1 METAALPPRASSLVA
16 GDAGTNER
24 AAPYILQ
31 KLVDD
36 LPLDTGEQQNV
47 KVNCVDIW
55 GDHLYVGTSAGE
67 ILHFMKIPAEPGEQ
81 SQYIFAFRLPLS
93 PPPANLE
100 NPPGVQKILLL
111 GPVERAAV
119 ICNNQL
125 SFYTLP
131 ELSPVATK
139 LKEVS
144 WVTVDE
150 NDLALRGLLAEGE
163 AEIRDPRGV
172 VVFVGQRRM
181 IRLLRVG
188 AEVRLIRDVPFPQ
201 SLECSLRQHR
211 ACLANNQSYA
221 LVDINDNKMIP
232 LPPIRQTTSPIE
244 AEPMRSISP
253 NPPTGSL
260 RMKSGGS
267 MRSHSRTGSLTPAGA
282 AERRP
287 SADLHGHS
295 PVPSDTGS
303 RAGSPAPRASQ
314 EEARSRA
321 GTPQPTVHN
330 PPPTPKPTLSPNIAS
345 PSPNEFLVTTGTE
358 LNEAAVGLFFDIN
371 GEPVLRGTLEFTRY
385 PNKILID
392 QSWVIAIVGGE
403 HPVECHRLEEAAA
416 PSGGVYGPIKQVL
429 PLPTESPS
437 EFEVSSVGVSRTVG
451 VEVGGI
457 PRVAR
462 LLKLV
467 KLNIV
472 EKQPSRRKRSAIP
485 IEPLS
490 TITKLPGPE
499 EDTAEDFDEAEVSG
513 KVEETPKDSDPQL
526 PSTSED
532 AAGETSDYL
541 SSDEATADEADR
553 KRNAE
558 EETIATRISTT
569 SSHLVLTIGNKIYS
583 MLETPMVLLMD
594 SQLPQSID
602 AASTR
607 DVPVILRCLA
617 AVHSMEP
624 TTEARF
630 HELGFIRQKLGLLLL
645 GICLMS
651 ASSVSEDTLSQTDEA
666 LRQGGVDPRLVVALF
681 GPSFRRDIVIDKKS
695 NGLWVYGGIQDL
707 LRSLLYDK
715 RNTSIT
721 DRGTLHFLSRY
732 LKDWRKKKGLESVQD
747 KEQVFATI
755 DAAYLRVLLIL
766 DQTTL
771 KPTPALEGI
780 ERAIRQDLYGL
791 VDSGV
796 DDIPKAIT
804 ILEEFGRLFVLSRL
818 YAKQKQYRDVLATW
832 RRILAKGDGTE
843 NGEFPDGELIVKDY
857 LKRIKDPV
865 LVEEYGGWLARRN
878 PKLGVQF
885 FTDETNKVQFS
896 PEIVLRILKA
906 DAPYAVKD
914 YLEYLVVQKKNIV
927 YANDFISLFLDQI
940 IADLE
945 NNPNLKEDVHLTTEF
960 YRALHPPKPTYS
972 EFLNDNARGE
982 EWWRNRAVLL
992 DFLSG
997 PTPYNVAEVAAK
1009 VEPWKEVL
1017 IAEMVIFYSKEQN
1030 HEEVLKMLC
1039 HSLKD
1044 FDTAINYCLY
1054 GALSM
1059 FQRSRSGSIQPL
1071 PRDEQSRMLN
1081 ILLVEFLNISDY
1093 EARLEQTSSLL
1104 DRFGGW
1110 LDVQHVLNVIPDN
1123 WSVQI
1128 LSGFLI
1134 SALRDLVRVKN
1145 EKKVELALLKTLNV
1159 KVNGEFID
1167 KCEEIGPRI
1176 ESAEAGTS
1184 SAPEEP

>member
-1 METAALPPRASSLVA
+1 METAAVPPRASSLIA
-16 GDAGTNER
+16 GDASANER

-36 LPLDTGEQQNV
+36 LPLDTGEHENV

-67 ILHFMKIPAEPGEQ
+67 ILHFMKVPAASDEP

-93 PPPANLE
+93 PPPASLE

-119 ICNNQL
+119 ICNYQL

-139 LKEVS
+139 LKDVS

-150 NDLALRGLLAEGE
+150 NDLALRGLIPEAEAEG
-163 AEIRDPRGV
+163 RDPRGV
-172 VVFVGQRRM
+172 VVFVGQKKM
-181 IRLLRVG
+181 IRLLRIG
-188 AEVRLIRDVPFPQ
+188 GEVRLIRDVSFPQ
-201 SLECSLRQHR
+201 SLEGSLRQRR
-211 ACLANNQSYA
+211 ACLANAQNYA
-221 LVDINDNKMIP
+221 LVDVNDNKMIP
-232 LPPIRQTTSPIE
+232 LPPIRQTSSS
-244 AEPMRSISP
+244 AEPETVRSVSP
-253 NPPTGSL
+253 MPVLSSLGSL
-260 RMKSGGS
+260 GSLGVRSGGS
-267 MRSHSRTGSLTPAGA
+267 IRSHSRTGSLTPSG
-282 AERRP
+282 RRL
-287 SADLHGHS
+287 SADLQGHS
-295 PVPSDTGS
+295 PAHSDAAGS
-303 RAGSPAPRASQ
+303 RAQSPAPRKSQ
-314 EEARSRA
+314 EEAVISRT
-321 GTPQPTVHN
+321 GTPQPTVQA
-330 PPPTPKPTLSPNIAS
+330 PPPPPPPPKAVLSPNIAS
-345 PSPNEFLVTTGTE
+345 PNRNEFLVTTGTE
-358 LNEAAVGLFFDIN
+358 LDEAGVGMFFDVN

-385 PNKILID
+385 PQKILID
-392 QSWVIAIVGGE
+392 GSWVVAIVGGE
-403 HPVECHRLEEAAA
+403 HPVECHRLEEPAA
-416 PSGGVYGPIKQVL
+416 PSGGVYGPIKQKL
-429 PLPTESPS
+429 PLPVENG
-437 EFEVSSVGVSRTVG
+437 EQLENLAVGVSRTVG
-451 VEVGGI
+451 VEVGII
-457 PRVAR
+457 PRIAR

-472 EKQPSRRKRSAIP
+472 EKPLSKRKKSVVP
-485 IEPLS
+485 VEPLS
-490 TITKLPGPE
+490 TITKTPSPE
-499 EDTAEDFDEAEVSG
+499 EDVAEEFDEAEVSG
-513 KVEETPKDSDPQL
+513 TVEDTESASPPPQSL
-526 PSTSED
+526 ED
-532 AAGETSDYL
+532 AAGEPISDYL

-558 EETIATRISTT
+558 EETIANRIGTA

-607 DVPVILRCLA
+607 DVPIILRCLA
-617 AVHSMEP
+617 AVQNMEP

-651 ASSVSEDTLSQTDEA
+651 ASSVSEVTLVQTDEA
-666 LRQGGVDPRLVVALF
+666 LREGGVDPRLVVALF
-681 GPSFRRDIVIDKKS
+681 GPAFRRDIVIDKNS
-695 NGLWVYGGIQDL
+695 DGLWVYGGIQDL
-707 LRSLLYDK
+707 LRALLYDK
-715 RNTSIT
+715 RNTLIT
-721 DRGTLHFLSRY
+721 DRGTLLFLSRY
-732 LKDWRKKKGLESVQD
+732 LKDWQKKKGLESVPD

-771 KPTPALEGI
+771 RPTPALEGV
-780 ERAIRQDLYGL
+780 ERIIRQDLYHL

-796 DDIPKAIT
+796 DDPAKAIT
-804 ILEEFGRLFVLSRL
+804 ILEEYGRLFVLSRL

-843 NGEFPDGELIVKDY
+843 NGEFPDGEQIVKDY
-857 LKRIKDPV
+857 LKRIKDPA

-885 FTDETNKVQFS
+885 FTDETSKVQFP
-896 PEIVLRILKA
+896 PETVIRILKV

-914 YLEYLVVQKKNIV
+914 YLEYVVVQKKNV
-927 YANDFISLFLDQI
+927 AFANDFISLFLDQM

-945 NNPNLKEDVHLTTEF
+945 NNSTLKEDVQLTTEF

-972 EFLNDNARGE
+972 EFLNDNTRGE
-982 EWWRNRAVLL
+982 EWWRNRSVLL

-997 PTPYNVAEVAAK
+997 PTPYNVEEVAAK
-1009 VEPWKEVL
+1009 VEPWKDVL

-1059 FQRSRSGSIQPL
+1059 FQRSRMSSIQGL
-1071 PRDEQSRMLN
+1071 PREEQSKLFN

-1110 LDVQHVLNVIPDN
+1110 LDVQHVSD
-1123 WSVQI
+1123 SFDD
-1128 LSGFLI
+1128 LS
-1134 SALRDLVRVKN
+1134 
-1145 EKKVELALLKTLNV
+1145 KKV
-1159 KVNGEFID
+1159 G
-1167 KCEEIGPRI
+1167 
-1176 ESAEAGTS
+1176 SQ
-1184 SAPEEP
+1184 

>member
-1 METAALPPRASSLVA
+1 MEAAAVPPRASSLVA
-16 GDAGTNER
+16 GDANVNER

-36 LPLDTGEQQNV
+36 LPLASGDHENV
-47 KVNCVDIW
+47 KVNCVDIL

-67 ILHFMKIPAEPGEQ
+67 ILHFMKLPAEPGEP

-111 GPVERAAV
+111 GPVEKAAV

-125 SFYTLP
+125 SFYALP
-131 ELSPVATK
+131 ELSPIATK
-139 LKEVS
+139 LKDVS

-150 NDLALRGLLAEGE
+150 NDLALRGLISEGE
-163 AEIRDPRGV
+163 AEGRDPRGI
-172 VVFVGQRRM
+172 VVFVGQRKQ

-188 AEVRLIRDVPFPQ
+188 TEVRLIRDVTFPQ
-201 SLECSLRQHR
+201 SLDCSLRQHR
-211 ACLANNQSYA
+211 ACLANPQNYA
-221 LVDINDNKMIP
+221 LVDVNDNKMNP
-232 LPPIRQTTSPIE
+232 LPSIRQTTSPV
-244 AEPMRSISP
+244 EPVVTRSISP
-253 NPPTGSL
+253 NPIIGSL
-260 RMKSGGS
+260 GVRSGGS
-267 MRSHSRTGSLTPAGA
+267 LRSHSRTSSLTPAGIA
-282 AERRP
+282 TGRRA
-287 SADLHGHS
+287 SADLQGHS
-295 PVPSDTGS
+295 PAHSDAGS
-303 RAGSPAPRASQ
+303 RAESPAPRKSQ
-314 EEARSRA
+314 DDGPRSRA
-321 GTPQPTVHN
+321 GTPQPTVQT
-330 PPPTPKPTLSPNIAS
+330 PPPVPKPVLMPNIAS
-345 PSPNEFLVTTGTE
+345 PSPNEFLITTGTE
-358 LNEAAVGLFFDIN
+358 SNEPGVGMFFDIN

-385 PNKILID
+385 PKKILID
-392 QSWVIAIVGGE
+392 GSWVIAIVGGE
-403 HPVECHRLEEAAA
+403 NPVECHRLEEVAA
-416 PSGGVYGPIKQVL
+416 PSGGIYGPIKQML
-429 PLPTESPS
+429 PLPGEAPKDI
-437 EFEVSSVGVSRTVG
+437 ENISVAVSRTVG
-451 VEVGGI
+451 VEVGII

-467 KLNIV
+467 KLNIID
-472 EKQPSRRKRSAIP
+472 KPSSKRKKSNALS
-485 IEPLS
+485 EPLS
-490 TITKLPGPE
+490 TITKTPAPE
-499 EDTAEDFDEAEVSG
+499 EDAAGEFIEAEVSG
-513 KVEETPKDSDPQL
+513 KVEDAEEPAPL
-526 PSTSED
+526 PPPEESVESGT
-532 AAGETSDYL
+532 DYL
-541 SSDEATADEADR
+541 SSEETTADESDR

-558 EETIATRISTT
+558 EEEIANRISTA
-569 SSHLVLTIGNKIYS
+569 SSHLVLTIGTEIYS

-607 DVPVILRCLA
+607 DVPIILRCLA
-617 AVHSMEP
+617 AVQKLEP

-645 GICLMS
+645 GICLTS
-651 ASSVSEDTLSQTDEA
+651 SGSVSEDTLVQTDEA
-666 LRQGGVDPRLVVALF
+666 LREGGVDPRLVIALF
-681 GPSFRRDIVIDKKS
+681 GPAFRKDIVIDKKS

-707 LRSLLYDK
+707 LRALLYGK
-715 RNTSIT
+715 RNTLIT
-721 DRGTLHFLSRY
+721 DRGTLMFLCRY
-732 LKDWRKKKGLESVQD
+732 LKDWTKKKGLESVQD

-755 DAAYLRVLLIL
+755 EAAYLRVLLIL
-766 DQTTL
+766 DQNTL
-771 KPTPALEGI
+771 KPTPTLHGSEKM
-780 ERAIRQDLYGL
+780 IRQDLYHL
-791 VDSGV
+791 VDSGI
-796 DDIPKAIT
+796 DDPAKAIA
-804 ILEEFGRLFVLSRL
+804 ILEEYGRLFVLSRL
-818 YAKQKQYRDVLATW
+818 YGKQKQYRDVLATW

-843 NGEFPDGELIVKDY
+843 NGEFPDGETIVKDY
-857 LKRIKDPV
+857 LKRIRDPV

-885 FTDETNKVQFS
+885 FTDETSKVQFP
-896 PEIVLRILKA
+896 PETVIKILKA

-914 YLEYLVVQKKNIV
+914 YLEYLVVQKKNIA
-927 YANDFISLFLDQI
+927 YANDFIALLLDQM

-945 NNPNLKEDVHLTTEF
+945 NNPTLKEDVQLTTDF

-972 EFLNDNARGE
+972 EFLNDNTRGE

-997 PTPYNVAEVAAK
+997 PTPYNVPDVAAK
-1009 VEPWKEVL
+1009 VEPWKDVL
-1017 IAEMVIFYSKEQN
+1017 IAEMVIFYSKDQN

-1044 FDTAINYCLY
+1044 FDTAIKYCLY

-1059 FQRSRSGSIQPL
+1059 FQRSRTSSARAL
-1071 PRDEQSRMLN
+1071 PREEQSKLFN
-1081 ILLVEFLNISDY
+1081 ILLVEFLKISDY

-1145 EKKVELALLKTLNV
+1145 EKKVELALHKSLNIQ
-1159 KVNGEFID
+1159 VNGEFID
-1167 KCEEIGPRI
+1167 KCEELGPII
-1176 ESAEAGTS
+1176 ETADSGTS
-1184 SAPEEP
+1184 PSEQQ

>member
-1 METAALPPRASSLVA
+1 MEAAAVPPRASSLVA
-16 GDAGTNER
+16 GDVNANER

-36 LPLDTGEQQNV
+36 LPLDSGEHENV
-47 KVNCVDIW
+47 RVNCVDIW

-67 ILHFMKIPAEPGEQ
+67 ILHFMKLPAEPGEQ

-100 NPPGVQKILLL
+100 TPPGVQKILLL

-139 LKEVS
+139 LKDVS
-144 WVTVDE
+144 WVSVDE
-150 NDLALRGLLAEGE
+150 NDLALRGLIPEAEAEG
-163 AEIRDPRGV
+163 RDPRGV
-172 VVFVGQRRM
+172 VVFVGQRKM

-188 AEVRLIRDVPFPQ
+188 TEVRLIRDVSFPQ
-201 SLECSLRQHR
+201 SLDCSLRQHI
-211 ACLANNQSYA
+211 ACIANTQNYA
-221 LVDINDNKMIP
+221 LVDVNDNKMNP

-244 AEPMRSISP
+244 PVAARSISP
-253 NPPTGSL
+253 NPTLGSLGIKAGGSL
-260 RMKSGGS
+260 RG
-267 MRSHSRTGSLTPAGA
+267 HSRTSSLTPSA
-282 AERRP
+282 AATSRRA
-287 SADLHGHS
+287 SADLQGHS
-295 PVPSDTGS
+295 PAQSDAGS
-303 RAGSPAPRASQ
+303 RAESPAPRKSQ
-314 EEARSRA
+314 EEASRSRA
-321 GTPQPTVHN
+321 GTPQPTIQTL
-330 PPPTPKPTLSPNIAS
+330 PTPPKPVLNPNIAS
-345 PSPNEFLVTTGTE
+345 PNSNEFLVTTGTE
-358 LNEAAVGLFFDIN
+358 PNEPGVGMFFDAN

-385 PNKILID
+385 PKKILID
-392 QSWVIAIVGGE
+392 GSWVVAIVGGE
-403 HPVECHRLEEAAA
+403 HPIECHRLEEVAA
-416 PSGGVYGPIKQVL
+416 PSGGVYGPIKQKL
-429 PLPTESPS
+429 PLPADNPS
-437 EFEVSSVGVSRTVG
+437 DPENLSVGVSRTVG
-451 VEVGGI
+451 VEIGI
-457 PRVAR
+457 IPKVVR

-472 EKQPSRRKRSAIP
+472 DKQPSKRKKSLLA
-485 IEPLS
+485 EPLS
-490 TITKLPGPE
+490 TITKTPGPE
-499 EDTAEDFDEAEVSG
+499 EDAAEDFVEAEVSG
-513 KVEETPKDSDPQL
+513 TVEDTEPQQS
-526 PSTSED
+526 PQATEEAIESGT
-532 AAGETSDYL
+532 DYL
-541 SSDEATADEADR
+541 SSDEATADESDR

-558 EETIATRISTT
+558 EEEIANRISTA

-583 MLETPMVLLMD
+583 LLETPMVLLMD

-607 DVPVILRCLA
+607 DVPIILRCLA
-617 AVHSMEP
+617 AVQKLEP
-624 TTEARF
+624 TTETRF

-651 ASSVSEDTLSQTDEA
+651 ASNVSEDTLIQTNEA
-666 LRQGGVDPRLVVALF
+666 LREGGVDPRLVVALF
-681 GPSFRRDIVIDKKS
+681 GPAFRRDIVIDKKS

-715 RNTSIT
+715 RNTLIT
-721 DRGTLHFLSRY
+721 DRGTLLFLSRY

-780 ERAIRQDLYGL
+780 ERNIRQDLYHL
-791 VDSGV
+791 VDSGI
-796 DDIPKAIT
+796 DDPNKAIA
-804 ILEEFGRLFVLSRL
+804 ILEEYGRLFVLSRL

-832 RRILAKGDGTE
+832 RRVLAKGDGTE
-843 NGEFPDGELIVKDY
+843 NGEFPDGEMIVKDY
-857 LKRIKDPV
+857 LKRIKDPA

-885 FTDETNKVQFS
+885 FTDETSKVQFP
-896 PEIVLRILKA
+896 PETVIRILKI

-914 YLEYLVVQKKNIV
+914 YLEYLVVQKKNTAF
-927 YANDFISLFLDQI
+927 ANDFISLFLDQMI
-940 IADLE
+940 SDLE
-945 NNPNLKEDVHLTTEF
+945 NNTTLKEDVQLTTDF

-972 EFLNDNARGE
+972 EFLNDNTRGE

-997 PTPYNVAEVAAK
+997 PTPYNVEEVAAK
-1009 VEPWKEVL
+1009 VEPWKDVL

-1054 GALSM
+1054 GPLSM
-1059 FQRSRSGSIQPL
+1059 FQRSRTASIQGL
-1071 PRDEQSRMLN
+1071 PREEQSKLFN
-1081 ILLVEFLNISDY
+1081 ILLVEFLKINDY

-1128 LSGFLI
+1128 LSGFLV
-1134 SALRDLVRVKN
+1134 SALRELVKVKN
-1145 EKKVELALLKTLNV
+1145 QKKVELALQKSLNIQ
-1159 KVNGEFID
+1159 VNGEFID
-1167 KCEEIGPRI
+1167 KCEELGPTI
-1176 ESAEAGTS
+1176 EGAEAETS
-1184 SAPEEP
+1184 TSEPR